1 MCTHDSLFSEHGP
14 RARNSFSAIF
24 RLGTHGV
31 KYERTCTIAHVLKPL
46 NFHIRNWMFIS
57 RDVLDCQDFEE
68 KILVLLS
75 KFEIF
80 KKISLSLLDWM
91 RFCKQILFSR
101 IKIFLSVAD
110 NFSFLGQKKNK
121 TEIGMWMVVGEFL
134 FLVTK
139 SLKSRCLD
147 LLLNHEIWF
156 QNFSFSSRN
165 WRKLQISRFLLHK
178 F

>member
-57 RDVLDCQDFEE
+57 RDVLDCQDFED

-75 KFEIF
+75 KFKIL

-101 IKIFLSVAD
+101 VKILREKKSIC
-110 NFSFLGQKKNK
+110 FSRLFPQ
-121 TEIGMWMVVGEFL
+121 FL
-134 FLVTK
+134 FQFWWEIIFCYLVGFWPAVF
-139 SLKSRCLD
+139 C
-147 LLLNHEIWF
+147 
-156 QNFSFSSRN
+156 
-165 WRKLQISRFLLHK
+165 RKGKYFKKTALCCWAIF
-178 F
+178 